1 MRKILLNQWVL
12 RTFSAASALLLVVG
26 IVKYVQTRPDPS
38 PATNT
43 TSYGRD
49 YELPAE
55 TTPKYTAADL
65 PQGVRKIAGEF
76 ILAAAGREDLVKAWK
91 LTHPELRA
99 QCACSYK
106 HWLTGDI
113 PVQYYPPNDIDT
125 ASFDVDELTPNEI
138 FLRVLLLPT
147 KGSKVKPQ
155 VFDMG
160 LKVNGTGKKKAWLVN
175 YWAPRSSIPV
185 PAAID
190 GG

>member
-1 MRKILLNQWVL
+1 MTNAWVV
-12 RTFSAASALLLVVG
+12 RTITAASALVLVVG
-26 IVKYVQTRPDPS
+26 LVKYAQSRPDPS
-38 PATNT
+38 PRTNT
-43 TSYGRD
+43 TTYGRD
-49 YELPAE
+49 FELPD

-65 PQGVRKIAGEF
+65 PKNVRRVAGEF
-76 ILAAAGREDLVKAWK
+76 ILAAAGREDLAKAWK
-91 LTHPELRA
+91 LTHPELRV

-125 ASFDVDELTPNEI
+125 ASFDVDEVTPTEI
-138 FLRVLLLPT
+138 FLRVLLLPN

-160 LKVNGTGKKKAWLVN
+160 LKTSGSGKKKAWLVN

-185 PAAID
+185 PATID
-190 GG
+190 GS